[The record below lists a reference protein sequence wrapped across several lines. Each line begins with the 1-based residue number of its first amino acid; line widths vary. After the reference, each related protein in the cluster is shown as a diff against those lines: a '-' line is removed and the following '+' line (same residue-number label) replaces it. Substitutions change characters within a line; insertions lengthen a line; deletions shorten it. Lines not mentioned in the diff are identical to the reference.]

1 MVQELKQDG
10 NTELNPEC
18 TLYVCS
24 KWDQVDESEAEE
36 VFDEVLSRLRSEGI
50 EVKEGQLLKLSVRK
64 VEFKL
69 NFNEFCILKAL
80 ILKIEYNTKYSLI
93 N

>member
-1 MVQELKQDG
+1 M
-10 NTELNPEC
+10 
-18 TLYVCS
+18 LYVCN
-24 KWDQVDESEAEE
+24 KWDQVQESEAEDVFNE
-36 VFDEVLSRLRSEGI
+36 VRSRLRREGI

>member
-36 VFDEVLSRLRSEGI
+36 VFDEVLSRLRSEEI
-50 EVKEGQLLKLSVRK
+50 QVREGQLLKLSVTE
-64 VEFKL
+64 VE
-69 NFNEFCILKAL
+69 
-80 ILKIEYNTKYSLI
+80 TSS
-93 N
+93 

>member
-1 MVQELKQDG
+1 MQLFKINKMVHELKQDG

-36 VFDEVLSRLRSEGI
+36 VFDEVLSRLRSEEI
-50 EVKEGQLLKLSVRK
+50 QVREGHLLKLSVTE
-64 VEFKL
+64 VE
-69 NFNEFCILKAL
+69 
-80 ILKIEYNTKYSLI
+80 TSS
-93 N
+93 

>member
-1 MVQELKQDG
+1 M
-10 NTELNPEC
+10 
-18 TLYVCS
+18 LYVCN
-24 KWDQVDESEAEE
+24 KWDQVDDSEAEE

-69 NFNEFCILKAL
+69 NFNEFCILKAT
-80 ILKIEYNTKYSLI
+80 ILTSEKLSM
-93 N
+93 